1 MINLL
6 IKYIYKNNIS
16 IDNMIDWIKK
26 ATGQNHSGNYK
37 FHVKSDP
44 TIIDTSTT
52 LTLTTFTDKTEK
64 ATVPCNYKW
73 FRIRNGLTEEV
84 GKFRGCSYV
93 C

>member
-16 IDNMIDWIKK
+16 INNMIDWIKK

-44 TIIDTSTT
+44 NIIDTSTT